1 MIAIENLTK
10 RFDKRPVLD
19 GLSLKIAPGDRIA
32 LIGSNGAGKTT
43 LFRCL
48 LGHYRYEGSI
58 LNDAAAPVRRD
69 TGFLSRIAFVNPA
82 KSRASLGRCSSSL

>member
-1 MIAIENLTK
+1 MIAIEGLTK

-19 GLSLKIAPGDRIA
+19 RLDLRISAGDRIA

-48 LGHYRYEGSI
+48 LGHYRYEGRI
-58 LNDAAAPVRRD
+58 GRRWKR
-69 TGFLSRIAFVNPA
+69 FR
-82 KSRASLGRCSSSL
+82 